1 MRTASGFRRR
11 VGLCTAGA
19 TLLSMCVL
27 SAHAHASLPSPPE
40 RGSVPRAQVFRSR
53 PALVP
58 QMPSYLALA
67 PALFHY
73 DEVAARSIQ
82 AGSAS
87 AASADD
93 SRLVPVF
100 HRTEARSQYSPYRAL
115 GRYGFGF
122 RETLSSTAIGFD
134 ALAYDDVGQ
143 LRVGLALDRGTVRV
157 RPKAADGRSLS
168 SYTADGFHARV
179 SWMHA
184 DGAWLEGGWREVSY
198 AGDVATLYRG
208 SNAARLHGHGRT
220 LSLGGG
226 LAWKAGHGWSGQ
238 SKARLVSQRLGV
250 DDLVDADRLQVRWE
264 NTKRTTFTL
273 GQRVEW
279 NGGTFVPFA
288 ALDATWS
295 RGGES
300 TVKVGRRHFASGRAG
315 HGLRLAAGSA
325 VNLAKGVQL
334 YGEGVRHR
342 AIGAGGFDGWGVN
355 LGMRAAF

>member
-1 MRTASGFRRR
+1 MRIASGLRRR

-19 TLLSMCVL
+19 TLLSMCVF
-27 SAHAHASLPSPPE
+27 SAHAHGSLPSPPE
-40 RGSVPRAQVFRSR
+40 RGGMPKTQAFRGR

-73 DEVAARSIQ
+73 DEVATQSFQ
-82 AGSAS
+82 GSSAS
-87 AASADD
+87 AGAAGGA
-93 SRLVPVF
+93 RLVPLF
-100 HRTEARSQYSPYRAL
+100 HRTAAHSTYAPYRAL
-115 GRYGFGF
+115 GRYGYGF
-122 RETLSSTAIGFD
+122 KETLRSTAVGFE
-134 ALAYDDVGQ
+134 ALAYDGVGQ

-157 RPKAADGRSLS
+157 RPMATDGRSLS
-168 SYTADGFHARV
+168 SYAADGFQAHA
-179 SWMHA
+179 SWVHA
-184 DGAWLEGGWREVSY
+184 DGVWLEGGWREVSY

-226 LAWKAGHGWSGQ
+226 LAWKAGHGWTGQ

-250 DDLVDADRLQVRWE
+250 DDLMDADRLQVRWQD
-264 NTKRTTFTL
+264 TKRTTFTL

-279 NGGTFVPFA
+279 NGGAFVPFA

-300 TVKVGRRHFASGRAG
+300 VVKVGRRHFASGRTG
-315 HGLRLAAGSA
+315 HGVRLAVGSL

-334 YGEGVRHR
+334 YGEGVRRR
-342 AIGAGGFDGWGVN
+342 AIGAGGFDGWGLN